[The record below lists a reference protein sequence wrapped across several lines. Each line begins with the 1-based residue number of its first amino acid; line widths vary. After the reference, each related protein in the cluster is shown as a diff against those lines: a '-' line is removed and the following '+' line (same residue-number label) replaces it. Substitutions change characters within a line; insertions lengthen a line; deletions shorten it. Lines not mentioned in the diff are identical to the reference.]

1 MKRQGMRILHIS
13 KSSQYFYASSQAAY
27 VVVNPLGNPVSRL
40 GSGVTSLVKPGSP
53 LGSGVSPLVRLGSCL
68 GSSVNL
74 PGNKKAHRVRRAW
87 G

>member
-40 GSGVTSLVKPGSP
+40 GSGVTSPVKSANHSGSDVSP
-53 LGSGVSPLVRLGSCL
+53 LASPVSRLGSG
-68 GSSVNL
+68 VNL
-74 PGNKKAHRVRRAW
+74 PGNKKARRVGRAW